1 MPGKRV
7 YIKVKAN
14 DAEMIKNY
22 LLQHGMYGEDTKQ
35 YHEGENCVY
44 VVIDKG
50 DLDQKVTQMRAD
62 CKDVDVKYILLN
74 TDEGGEE
81 FINSI
86 MNPNDGKSHFDDLLA
101 LVSRGEKIAAKQS
114 RERVAEKIL
123 FALIIALAVRLL
135 LIIF

>member
-7 YIKVKAN
+7 YIQVKTN
-14 DAEMIKNY
+14 DADTVKNY
-22 LLQHGMYGEDTKQ
+22 LQQHDMFGEDTKQ

-44 VVIDKG
+44 VVMDKG
-50 DLDQKVTQMRAD
+50 DLDQKVMQMRSD
-62 CKDVDVKYILLN
+62 CKDVEAKYILLN

-86 MNPNDGKSHFDDLLA
+86 IDQNDGKSHFDDLLA
-101 LVSRGEKIAAKQS
+101 LISKGEKMAAKQS
-114 RERVAEKIL
+114 RNRVAEKIL
-123 FALIIALAVRLL
+123 LALIIALTVRLL